1 MASVKIP
8 EQKVILVGDFGV
20 GKSSLFRRF
29 MNDTFVAS
37 TDRKA
42 TLGQHLMREIF
53 IGSKK
58 FMIFA
63 GLDHYSKTF
72 HVNNKALNI
81 QLFDTGGKWPQAS

>member
-29 MNDTFVAS
+29 MCDTFVS
-37 TDRKA
+37 SSDRKA
-42 TLGQHLMREIF
+42 TLGKNF
-53 IGSKK
+53 FFVKCK
-58 FMIFA
+58 FCNVLHCLP

-72 HVNNKALNI
+72 HVNGRQLNL
-81 QLFDTGGKWPQAS
+81 QLFDTGGIK

>member
-29 MNDTFVAS
+29 MNENSFVSS

-42 TLGQHLMREIF
+42 TLGKRKLIHSPTGSINHLV
-53 IGSKK
+53 
-58 FMIFA
+58 
-63 GLDHYSKTF
+63 T
-72 HVNNKALNI
+72 V
-81 QLFDTGGKWPQAS
+81 